1 MEQQIKLAAKLY
13 RCRDTAKRFYG
24 AEFKDKI
31 LPYQQVI
38 SKLAKEK
45 GIDELLAIMKIC
57 EDDVIKNN
65 GWTLILLMAAA
76 VELIE
81 PFENS
86 KTNRNKY

>member
-13 RCRDTAKRFYG
+13 RCRDTAKRFFKE
-24 AEFKDKI
+24 EFKEKI

-38 SKLAKEK
+38 SGIAKEK
-45 GIDELLAIMKIC
+45 NIGELEAMMKIC

-65 GWTLILLMAAA
+65 GWALVLLMAAA

-81 PFENS
+81 PGAVA
-86 KTNRNKY
+86 